1 MKLIK
6 TILVGLIGLTM
17 MFAQDQGQGNQQ
29 PPPEAQA
36 YMQKYQETG
45 DANEAFE
52 AAAAVARANA
62 EQGDDWDEQLF
73 NDCKAEAK
81 GAHDGVMDDVG
92 DPQEAF
98 KAAMQA
104 ACVCSGD
111 CPPYSPSVMKSVH
124 KYKKNDW
131 AVDESKESNE
141 EWMAAYDDYDNWKD
155 WQPQGG
161 DHDGQGGDHD
171 GQGGDHDGQGGQCG
185 YEGCDFVGN
194 TDDDWRGHCDANP
207 EHCRPKAGDTCHECD
222 YVFTGDEG
230 EEHFHCRV
238 CKAGMGSGQDMDQHC
253 QDNPDHCRPQ
263 AGDTCHKCD
272 YVFTGTEG
280 EDHHHCDACDAAMNS
295 PEEMNAHCQDN
306 PDHCGGGPGGGP
318 NDGPPNWTF
327 EEVDADGDGAIS
339 RDEARAKYGTDPQGN
354 PVPDFDQRF
363 DEVDVNGS
371 GDVDPAE
378 HAAAQNSNQGG
389 GPGGGPPQ
397 AGDTCGFV
405 DADGNTC
412 GHTFTGTEADADHQH
427 N

>member
-111 CPPYSPSVMKSVH
+111 CPPYNPSVMKSVH

-155 WQPQGG
+155 WQPQGGDHGGQGGDHDGQGGDHDGQGG

-207 EHCRPKAGDTCHECD
+207 EHCRPKAGDTCGYRHDGGDACG
-222 YVFTGDEG
+222 YVFTGNEG
-230 EEHFHCRV
+230 EEHFHCNA
-238 CKAGMGSGQDMDQHC
+238 CGAGMGSGQDMDQHC
-253 QDNPDHCRPQ
+253 QDNPEHCRPQ
-263 AGDTCHKCD
+263 AGDTCGYRHDGGDACG
-272 YVFTGTEG
+272 YVFTGDEG
-280 EDHHHCDACDAAMNS
+280 EDHHHCDTCGAPMSSGQDMGQ
-295 PEEMNAHCQDN
+295 HCQEN
-306 PDHCGGGPGGGP
+306 PDHCQGGGPGG
-318 NDGPPNWTF
+318 PPF
-327 EEVDADGDGAIS
+327 EAVDADGNGLIS
-339 RDEARAKYGTDPQGN
+339 RDEARAMFGKDPEGN
-354 PVPDFDQRF
+354 DNPNF
-363 DEVDVNGS
+363 DEEFDEIDTNGDGS
-371 GDVDPAE
+371 VDPAE
-378 HAAAQNSNQGG
+378 FE
-389 GPGGGPPQ
+389 
-397 AGDTCGFV
+397 AGNKD
-405 DADGNTC
+405 
-412 GHTFTGTEADADHQH
+412 DHDD
-427 N
+427 NDDDENNN

>member
-17 MFAQDQGQGNQQ
+17 MFAQTQGQGNQQ

-73 NDCKAEAK
+73 NDCKAEAQ
-81 GAHDGVMDDVG
+81 GAHDGVMDDTN
-92 DPQEAF
+92 DPQEAI
-98 KAAMQA
+98 KAALHA
-104 ACVCSGD
+104 ACVCSGN
-111 CPPYSPSVMKSVH
+111 CPPYNPSVMKSVH

-155 WQPQGG
+155 WKPSGGDDHGNQGG
-161 DHDGQGGDHD
+161 DHGNQGDQGDHGDQGGDHGD
-171 GQGGDHDGQGGQCG
+171 QGGTCDVCGHEFSGEGDHHGHCG
-185 YEGCDFVGN
+185 AEGCDFVGSSDEN
-194 TDDDWRGHCDANP
+194 WRGHCDANP
-207 EHCRPKAGDTCHECD
+207 EHCRPKAGDKCNYKHGDEDPCD
-222 YVFTGDEG
+222 YTFTGTEG
-230 EEHFHCRV
+230 EEHFHCNE
-238 CKAGMGSGQDMDQHC
+238 CGAGMGSG
-253 QDNPDHCRPQ
+253 
-263 AGDTCHKCD
+263 
-272 YVFTGTEG
+272 
-280 EDHHHCDACDAAMNS
+280 ED
-295 PEEMNAHCQDN
+295 MNAHCQDN
-306 PDHCGGGPGGGP
+306 PDHCGGPGGGP
-318 NDGPPNWTF
+318 GGPPPPNWSF
-327 EEVDADGDGAIS
+327 EDVDADGDGVIS
-339 RDEARAKYGTDPQGN
+339 RDEARAKYGTDPDGN
-354 PVPDFDQRF
+354 EVPDFDQRF
-363 DEVDVNGS
+363 DEVDVNDS

-397 AGDTCGFV
+397 AGDTCGFE

-412 GHTFTGTEADADHQH
+412 GYTFTGTMADADHKH

>member
-111 CPPYSPSVMKSVH
+111 CPPYNPSVMKSVH

-171 GQGGDHDGQGGQCG
+171 GQGGDHDGQGGDHDGQGGDHDGQGGQCG

-207 EHCRPKAGDTCHECD
+207 EHCRPKAGDTCGYRHDGGDACG

-230 EEHFHCRV
+230 E
-238 CKAGMGSGQDMDQHC
+238 
-253 QDNPDHCRPQ
+253 
-263 AGDTCHKCD
+263 
-272 YVFTGTEG
+272 
-280 EDHHHCDACDAAMNS
+280 DHHHCDTCGAPMSSGQDMGQ
-295 PEEMNAHCQDN
+295 HCQEN
-306 PDHCGGGPGGGP
+306 PDHCQGGGPGG
-318 NDGPPNWTF
+318 PPF
-327 EEVDADGDGAIS
+327 EAVDADGNGLIS
-339 RDEARAKYGTDPQGN
+339 RDEARAMFGKDPEGN
-354 PVPDFDQRF
+354 DNPNF
-363 DEVDVNGS
+363 DEEFDEIDTNGDGS
-371 GDVDPAE
+371 VDPAE
-378 HAAAQNSNQGG
+378 FE
-389 GPGGGPPQ
+389 
-397 AGDTCGFV
+397 AGNKD
-405 DADGNTC
+405 
-412 GHTFTGTEADADHQH
+412 DHDD
-427 N
+427 NDDDENNN

>member
-17 MFAQDQGQGNQQ
+17 MFAQDQGQGDQQ

-36 YMQKYQETG
+36 YMQKFQETG

-81 GAHDGVMDDVG
+81 GAHDGVMDDTN

-98 KAAMQA
+98 KAAMHA

-111 CPPYSPSVMKSVH
+111 CPPYNPSIMKSVH

-155 WQPQGG
+155 WKPRGGDDHGDQGGDHGDQGG
-161 DHDGQGGDHD
+161 DHDD
-171 GQGGDHDGQGGQCG
+171 QGGQCG
-185 YEGCDFVGN
+185 YEGCSFVGN

-207 EHCRPKAGDTCHECD
+207 EHCRPQAGDTCHECD
-222 YVFTGDEG
+222 YVFSGDEG

-272 YVFTGTEG
+272 YVFSGVEG
-280 EDHHHCDACDAAMNS
+280 EDHHHCNVCDAPMNS
-295 PEEMNAHCQDN
+295 PEDMNAHCQDN
-306 PDHCGGGPGGGP
+306 PDHCGGP
-318 NDGPPNWTF
+318 
-327 EEVDADGDGAIS
+327 
-339 RDEARAKYGTDPQGN
+339 
-354 PVPDFDQRF
+354 
-363 DEVDVNGS
+363 
-371 GDVDPAE
+371 
-378 HAAAQNSNQGG
+378 GG

-397 AGDTCGFV
+397 AGDTCGFE
-405 DADGNTC
+405 DSDGNTC
-412 GHTFTGTEADADHQH
+412 GYTFTGTEADADHQH